1 MTHKLIFS
9 LIIITAAPLAGRTL
23 PPSGPFVK
31 LEILGGRPVAS
42 QVFLNGQGPF
52 RFLLDT
58 GAQTNQME
66 EALARKLGLAPSYQ
80 VVLATASGAT
90 RVPGGRVSEVA
101 LGEAS
106 AANQEFLFTNMDGV
120 HALSPEIQ
128 GVLGQEFL
136 SRFDYLLDFRGRRLV
151 FGASVPDGARMPV
164 RTVDGRMAISTSYGD
179 LVLDSGTE
187 ALILFHAPAPAA
199 PGGTLQTASGT
210 GAVPMVRGATMRIGE
225 RTYRPAMAA
234 VATNAPCPEDGLL
247 PASLFGAIF
256 ISNSAH
262 YVIAEPRP
270 ER

>member
-9 LIIITAAPLAGRTL
+9 LIIIAAAPLAGRTF
-23 PPSGPFVK
+23 PASQPFVK

-58 GAQTNQME
+58 GAQTNQV
-66 EALARKLGLAPSYQ
+66 EATLARKLGLAPSFQ
-80 VVLATASGAT
+80 VELATASGAT
-90 RVPGGRVSEVA
+90 RVPGGRVAAVA

-106 AANQEFLFTNMDGV
+106 AADQEFLFTNMDGV

-151 FGASVPDGARMPV
+151 FGAAVPDGARMPV
-164 RTVDGRMAISTSYGD
+164 RTVNGRMAISTSSGD

-199 PGGTLQTASGT
+199 PGSAIQTAVGA
-210 GAVPMVRGATMRIGE
+210 GAVPMVRGATVRIGE
-225 RTYRPAMAA
+225 RAYHPAMAA
-234 VATNAPCPEDGLL
+234 VAADAGSQEDGLL
-247 PASLFGAIF
+247 PASLFGSIF

>member
-164 RTVDGRMAISTSYGD
+164 
-179 LVLDSGTE
+179 LDSGTE
-187 ALILFHAPAPAA
+187 ALILFHAPARAA